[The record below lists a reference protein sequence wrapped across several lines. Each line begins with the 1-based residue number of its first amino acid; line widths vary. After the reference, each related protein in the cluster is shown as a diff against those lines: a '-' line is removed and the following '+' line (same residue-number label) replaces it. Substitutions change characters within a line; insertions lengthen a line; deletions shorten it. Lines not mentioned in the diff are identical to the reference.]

1 MNQKEEL
8 IVEIAT
14 KIHADYC
21 EDELRDFFIRMQSI
35 KENNPEMTPGK
46 ILENACFDNDTKR
59 NHIVL
64 DETWLQFHETE
75 ARHMFNDYETF
86 KRVVECGGCDIKDF
100 AKRDLTEEEIIDI
113 RIDGDYRDYIVE
125 TGEENILRPFSKL
138 SHDSKKENLRAAL
151 GAYEVYENL
160 SKAGIT
166 IEQMENNPNIK
177 NIIGIAIHTDWLKR
191 NMDHENENLLIP
203 YNQLDAQAKEQ
214 DLTVFNA
221 LLHVV
226 KNNGDKYKIAPVPN
240 YKMPD
245 YQSME
250 SEVLGQRIE
259 L

>member
-8 IVEIAT
+8 IVEIAS

-21 EDELRDFFIRMQSI
+21 EDELRDFFSRMQSI
-35 KENNPEMTPGK
+35 KENNHEMMPGK
-46 ILENACFDNDTKR
+46 ILERACFDKGTKR
-59 NHIVL
+59 NHIIL

-75 ARHMFNDYETF
+75 TRLMFDDYETF
-86 KRVVECGGCDIKDF
+86 KSVVECGGCDIKDF
-100 AKRDLTEEEIIDI
+100 AKRDLSDEEIKDI
-113 RIDGDYRDYIVE
+113 KTEGDYRDYIVE

-138 SHDSKKENLRAAL
+138 SQDSKKENLRAAL

-160 SKAGIT
+160 SKAGVT
-166 IEQMENNPNIK
+166 IEQMENDPNIK
-177 NIIGIAIHTDWLKR
+177 NLIGIAIHTDWLKR
-191 NMDHENENLLIP
+191 NMDHENEGLLIP
-203 YNQLDAQAKEQ
+203 YNQLDNQAKEQ

-240 YKMPD
+240 FKIPD
-245 YQSME
+245 YQSLE
-250 SEVLGQRIE
+250 NEVLSQKIV